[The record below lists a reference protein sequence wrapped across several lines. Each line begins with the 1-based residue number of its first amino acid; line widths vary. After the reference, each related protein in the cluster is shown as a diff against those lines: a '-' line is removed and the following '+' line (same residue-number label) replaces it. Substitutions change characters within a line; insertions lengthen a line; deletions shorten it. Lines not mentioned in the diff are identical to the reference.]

1 MAEMSQ
7 KATCI
12 YSSAKYPEE
21 NELKDYVSAF
31 NGLEDKVT
39 FVKNQD
45 VKVKLPEISLKG
57 LDARDISEKW

>member
-1 MAEMSQ
+1 MSQ

-57 LDARDISEKW
+57 LDARDISEKR